1 MTDPTQ
7 EELDR
12 FVEQIL
18 KHKPKKPV
26 ETPQDTKTSDF
37 NPECDI
43 DKGNDV

>member
-18 KHKPKKPV
+18 KHKPKDDSEREEKIEPSSSINHKH
-26 ETPQDTKTSDF
+26 EDT
-37 NPECDI
+37 
-43 DKGNDV
+43 

>member
-18 KHKPKKPV
+18 KHKPKK
-26 ETPQDTKTSDF
+26 
-37 NPECDI
+37 
-43 DKGNDV
+43 DKGTEETEENERNGKNGKG

>member
-18 KHKPKKPV
+18 KHKPKTPAKPDEPKGDGKGTNPDNG
-26 ETPQDTKTSDF
+26 ET
-37 NPECDI
+37 E
-43 DKGNDV
+43 